1 MNSNSPLPTT
11 RQHWF
16 PDRPVVAVAQK
27 SPNGAKR
34 GLAKDDS
41 EQTRRLQPSVVNL
54 SLAIPTYGRNRVLLE
69 TIEAILK
76 LCCQPREILVLDQSS
91 KHDQE
96 TQQRLKLWQE
106 MDVIRWI
113 RITKPSIPAAMN
125 RALRI
130 AVAPSVLFVDDDIL
144 PRGEFIRH
152 HHEALRD
159 RPERWATVGQVIQP
173 WQEPSDVAAPRRSTG
188 IYRDF
193 DFPFCSTR
201 DQDVTN
207 VMAGNLCVRRQ
218 QALWIGGFDENYVG
232 VAYRFESDFAHRLVN
247 SGGKIRFLGN
257 AGIDH
262 LMASKGGTRSYG
274 KHRTSPSPM
283 HAVGDYYYARKHTKH
298 QAMVWFYSL
307 RRLVRESFTRFH
319 LLRPWLIPLKLVG
332 EVRGYLLAKSLLANQ
347 SGASKDPVQE
357 DQ

>member
-1 MNSNSPLPTT
+1 MNSNFPSTPGT
-11 RQHWF
+11 QNWF
-16 PDRPVVAVAQK
+16 ADKPVVVVSQNPRQR
-27 SPNGAKR
+27 STRVTAKN
-34 GLAKDDS
+34 DS
-41 EQTRRLQPSVVNL
+41 QQERRTPPSVVNL
-54 SLAIPTYGRNRVLLE
+54 SLAIPTYGRNKVLIK
-69 TIEAILK
+69 TIESILK
-76 LCCQPREILVLDQSS
+76 LHCQPREILVLDQSS
-91 KHDQE
+91 KHDRE
-96 TQQRLKLWQE
+96 TQQRLDLWQE
-106 MDVIRWI
+106 MDEIRWI
-113 RITKPSIPAAMN
+113 RIPKPSIPGAMN

-130 AVAPSVLFVDDDIL
+130 AVAPSVLFIDDDIL

-159 RPERWATVGQVIQP
+159 RPERWATVGQIVQP
-173 WQEPSDVAAPRRSTG
+173 WQEPSDVAAPRRSSG

-218 QALWIGGFDENYVG
+218 QALWIGGFDEGYVG
-232 VAYRFESDFAHRLVN
+232 VAYRFESDFAHRLVK
-247 SGGKIRFLGN
+247 SGGQIRFLGN

-274 KHRTSPSPM
+274 KHQSSPSPM

-307 RRLVRESFTRFH
+307 RRLVKESFTRFH
-319 LLRPWLIPLKLVG
+319 LLRPWLIPFKLVG
-332 EVRGYLLAKSLLANQ
+332 EVRGYFLAKSLLEKQ
-347 SGASKDPVQE
+347 SSALQDPKQE

>member
-1 MNSNSPLPTT
+1 MNSNSPLPST

-16 PDRPVVAVAQK
+16 PARPVVAVAQK

-41 EQTRRLQPSVVNL
+41 EQTRGLQPSVVNL

-76 LCCQPREILVLDQSS
+76 LRCQPREILVLDQSS

-159 RPERWATVGQVIQP
+159 RPERWATVGQIIQP

-232 VAYRFESDFAHRLVN
+232 VAYRFESDFSHRLVS

-307 RRLVRESFTRFH
+307 RRLIRESFTRFH

-347 SGASKDPVQE
+347 SGALQDPVQE